1 MKKKIKKNIIQE
13 EKKEI
18 SNIFNKFRKRDFSGT
33 TGQAMKNSSYQL
45 AQSLIFKF
53 GSLLFTIII
62 ARMLLPEL
70 FGLYSLALATI
81 ILFAGFS
88 DLGIGP
94 ALITYGAKMFGKN
107 NPKKAKGYIKK
118 LLKWKLW
125 LVFISSGILL
135 ASAYFIAEVYYAK
148 PIFYALLVG
157 GLYLPIVSLVGFVE
171 QMFKASEN
179 FKIPMHKEVIFQIIR
194 FIFVPLAIFLF
205 LKNGISNQGI
215 ITIMLFVLTF
225 SYFIVFLFLIKKAKK
240 NLKFLKIK
248 ANKLSN
254 QEIKELKKFILP
266 LSTMAIAGL
275 FFGYIDTL
283 MLGHFVSSEF
293 IAYYGVAFSL
303 ITGISVILG
312 FMTSGIM
319 PILAKRS
326 GKALESIFKKTRNLT
341 ILISIA
347 AGIFTYFIAKY
358 VIRIA
363 YGVEYLSAI
372 PVLKWFIVMI
382 ILLPVIR
389 LYVGYFTTQKKTKEL
404 AWLIL
409 SAAILNIIFNW
420 FGITYGLK
428 INGEI
433 GGVLGAVGATI
444 LSRIIYLGGL
454 IIFRRRRKR

>member
-1 MKKKIKKNIIQE
+1 MRKIKKNRIQE

-18 SNIFNKFRKRDFSGT
+18 SNIFNKFRKKDFSGT

-70 FGLYSLALATI
+70 FGLYSLALTTI
-81 ILFAGFS
+81 ILFASFS
-88 DLGIGP
+88 DLGIGS
-94 ALITYGAKMFGKN
+94 ALITYCAKMLGKN
-107 NPKKAKGYIKK
+107 NPKKAKEYIKK

-135 ASAYFIAEVYYAK
+135 VSAYFIAEIYYAK

-157 GLYLPIVSLVGFVE
+157 GLYLPIVSLVGFLD

-179 FKIPMHKEVIFQIIR
+179 FKIPMLKEAIFQIIR
-194 FIFVPLAIFLF
+194 FIVVPLVIFLF
-205 LKNGISNQGI
+205 LRNGISNQGI
-215 ITIMLFVLTF
+215 IVIMLFALIF
-225 SYFIVFLFLIKKAKK
+225 SYFIAFLFLIKKVKK

-248 ANKLSN
+248 AGKLN
-254 QEIKELKKFILP
+254 HREIKDLKKFILP
-266 LSTMAIAGL
+266 LSAMAIAGL

-283 MLGHFVSSEF
+283 MLGHFVSSKF

-303 ITGISVILG
+303 VAGISTILG
-312 FMTSGIM
+312 FMTSGIL
-319 PILAKRS
+319 PILAKKS
-326 GKALESIFKKTRNLT
+326 GKALELIFKKTRNLT
-341 ILISIA
+341 ILISIT

-358 VIRIA
+358 AIKIA
-363 YGVEYLSAI
+363 YGVEYLPAI
-372 PVLKWFIVMI
+372 PVLKWFVCMI
-382 ILLPVIR
+382 ILLPVIG
-389 LYVGYFTTQKKTKEL
+389 LYVGYFTTQKKTREL
-404 AWLIL
+404 AWLIVV
-409 SAAILNIIFNW
+409 AAVLNIIFNW

-444 LSRIIYLGGL
+444 LSRVIYLVGL
-454 IIFRRRRKR
+454 IGFRKKK

>member
-1 MKKKIKKNIIQE
+1 MKKKIKENIIQE

-81 ILFAGFS
+81 VLFAGFS

-107 NPKKAKGYIKK
+107 NPKKAKEYIEK
-118 LLKWKLW
+118 LFKWKLW

-148 PIFYALLVG
+148 PLFYAILVG
-157 GLYLPIVSLVGFVE
+157 GLYLPIVSLVGFLD
-171 QMFKASEN
+171 QMFKANEN
-179 FKIPMHKEVIFQIIR
+179 FKIPMHKEAIFQIIR

-205 LKNGISNQGI
+205 LKNGISNQGMI
-215 ITIMLFVLTF
+215 VIMLFVLTF

-248 ANKLSN
+248 ANRLNN
-254 QEIKELKKFILP
+254 QEIKDLKKFILP

-283 MLGHFVSSEF
+283 MLGHFVSSKF

-303 ITGISVILG
+303 VAGISAILG
-312 FMTSGIM
+312 FMALALM
-319 PILAKRS
+319 PIFARKS
-326 GKALESIFKKTRNLT
+326 GKILESIFKKTRNLT
-341 ILISIA
+341 LLISIA
-347 AGIFTYFIAKY
+347 AGIFIYLVAKP
-358 VIRIA
+358 IIGFA
-363 YGVEYLSAI
+363 YGFQYLPTVE
-372 PVLKWFIVMI
+372 VLQWFSIIIV
-382 ILLPVIR
+382 LLPVIG
-389 LYVGYFTTQKKTKEL
+389 LYVSYFTTQKRTKEL

-409 SAAILNIIFNW
+409 GAAILNILFNW

-444 LSRIIYLGGL
+444 LSRVIYLIGL
-454 IIFRRRRKR
+454 VILRKK

>member
-88 DLGIGP
+88 DLGIGS
-94 ALITYGAKMFGKN
+94 ALMTYGAKMLGKN
-107 NPKKAKGYIKK
+107 NPKKAKEYIKK

-135 ASAYFIAEVYYAK
+135 ASAYFIAEFYYAK

-157 GLYLPIVSLVGFVE
+157 GLYLPLVSLIGFFD
-171 QMFKASEN
+171 QMFKAHEN
-179 FKIPMHKEVIFQIIR
+179 FKIPMLKEAIFQVIR
-194 FIFVPLAIFLF
+194 SIFVPLAIFLF
-205 LKNGISNQGI
+205 LKNGISNQGLI
-215 ITIMLFVLTF
+215 VVMLLVLTF
-225 SYFIVFLFLIKKAKK
+225 SYFIVFLFLVKKAKK
-240 NLKFLKIK
+240 EIEFLKVK
-248 ANKLSN
+248 AGKLNSR
-254 QEIKELKKFILP
+254 EIKDLKKFILP
-266 LSTMAIAGL
+266 LSAMAIAGL

-283 MLGHFVSSEF
+283 MLGHFVSSKF

-303 ITGISVILG
+303 VAGISVILG
-312 FMTSGIM
+312 FMSSGLM
-319 PILAKRS
+319 PIFAKKS
-326 GKALESIFKKTRNLT
+326 GKALETIFRKTRNLT
-341 ILISIA
+341 LLISII
-347 AGIFTYFIAKY
+347 AGVFVYLVAKP
-358 VIRIA
+358 IIKLA
-363 YGVEYLSAI
+363 YGFQYLPATS
-372 PVLKWFIVMI
+372 VLKWFSIMI
-382 ILLPVIR
+382 ILLPVIG
-389 LYVGYFTTQKKTKEL
+389 LYVSYFTTQKKTKEL

-409 SAAILNIIFNW
+409 GAAILNIIFNW
-420 FGITYGLK
+420 FGITYGLR

-454 IIFRRRRKR
+454 IIFRRRRKK